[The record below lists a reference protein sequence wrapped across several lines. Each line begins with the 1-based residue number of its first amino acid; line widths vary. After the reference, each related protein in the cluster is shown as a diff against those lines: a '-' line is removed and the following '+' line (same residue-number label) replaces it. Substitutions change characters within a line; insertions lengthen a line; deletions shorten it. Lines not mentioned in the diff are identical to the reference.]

1 MELRRTNVEVDKLK
15 DKIPGPPNLDTAVI
29 KLQQKTR
36 NIHIGFIFDGDQ
48 KLLQLICL
56 LLSSTPAGKL
66 YKGWQ
71 DFGSELG
78 LTREQLLCIEYNFK
92 GLQDPTYYVLLT
104 FAQLSESTFDKLL
117 IACRDIKRFDI
128 INRIIGPLDVFIDKL
143 SIDPHCQGIQR
154 PKILPRVPLV
164 LKPLISENICS
175 TNVPIKKLSS
185 SNITS
190 QKKKVNE
197 RSYGSIVMLTFT
209 KDGEDISKNI
219 CRIFREQNPK
229 IGVLILQ
236 EQEKFV
242 YSRVEEFIDDCFK
255 QVNYIIPI
263 LTTGYINHINNLT
276 NTDDK
281 ESLFN
286 NLDHKYVKYLYSLM
300 RFEYCK
306 NNCHNDR
313 IRCIVPNE
321 NLLDVIKADL
331 HPCLQAW
338 FKYSD
343 IDPFTKN
350 ILLKKF

>member
-1 MELRRTNVEVDKLK
+1 MLKKSNNFILNMEKNSNFSHVSYNV
-15 DKIPGPPNLDTAVI
+15 N
-29 KLQQKTR
+29 
-36 NIHIGFIFDGDQ
+36 N
-48 KLLQLICL
+48 
-56 LLSSTPAGKL
+56 
-66 YKGWQ
+66 
-71 DFGSELG
+71 
-78 LTREQLLCIEYNFK
+78 LCIYF
-92 GLQDPTYYVLLT
+92 
-104 FAQLSESTFDKLL
+104 
-117 IACRDIKRFDI
+117 R
-128 INRIIGPLDVFIDKL
+128 
-143 SIDPHCQGIQR
+143 IQR

-276 NTDDK
+276 NTDDE

-300 RFEYCK
+300 CFEYCK
-306 NNCHNDR
+306 NNCHNNR
-313 IRCIVPNE
+313 ISGMTG
-321 NLLDVIKADL
+321 
-331 HPCLQAW
+331 W
-338 FKYSD
+338 
-343 IDPFTKN
+343 
-350 ILLKKF
+350 KKTVESCSE